1 MRIACNRR
9 SFLSL
14 VLVITLGGLGSAC
27 GVKGPLY
34 MPQDEESEKQKK
46 KDDEKTSQQ
55 LAVPVHAIHG

>member
-1 MRIACNRR
+1 M
-9 SFLSL
+9 
-14 VLVITLGGLGSAC
+14 LVITLGGLGSAC